1 MAANALKMTNFAPY
15 NNKNMNKKAYQQPSM
30 TEVEIMQEALLNDG
44 SVQNVTGNASLK
56 YGGSGHGPAR
66 SGSHDGSWD
75 DEE

>member
-1 MAANALKMTNFAPY
+1 MPLKMINFAPS
-15 NNKNMNKKAYQQPSM
+15 NNNSMNKKTYQQPSM
-30 TEVEIMQEALLNDG
+30 TEVKIMQEALLQDG

-56 YGGSGHGPAR
+56 YGGGGHGPAR